1 MALLNPGSEAFQPRQ
16 MTLSADL
23 SPITDVWVHNFR
35 EEVLRISMLVDRYN
49 VVAMD
54 TEFPGILYRL
64 EGDCADSLYQTVR
77 VNVNAT
83 KLIQI
88 GISLADE
95 DGCVP
100 PGTNTWQFNLHF
112 DTSVD
117 CYSQDSIDLL
127 TRAGLHF
134 SNHARY
140 GIDPL
145 VFAEM
150 IMVSGLVLNE
160 RVKWVTFHGG
170 FDFGYFLRTLTA
182 RSLPDTEAAFLQ
194 DLRLYFPTFYD
205 LKYFIRQEDR
215 LKGSLSRLAE
225 QLNVTRI
232 GTAHQA
238 GSDAIVTLA
247 CYFEL
252 RRGYFEETV
261 PDDYDCVLFGMGSGR
276 TQWSTSVVQEAWRP
290 QGHAQVEVS
299 ISN

>member
-16 MTLSADL
+16 MSLAAES
-23 SPITDVWVHNFR
+23 SPITDVWSHNLH
-35 EEVLRISMLVDRYN
+35 EEILHISSLAERYN
-49 VVAMD
+49 IVAMD
-54 TEFPGILYRL
+54 TEFPGIIYRL
-64 EGDCADSLYQTVR
+64 EGECADPLYQSIR

-95 DGCVP
+95 EGCPP
-100 PGTNTWQFNLHF
+100 PGTSTWQFNLHF
-112 DTSVD
+112 DTSRD
-117 CYSQDSIDLL
+117 SYSQDSIDLL
-127 TRAGLHF
+127 TRAGLNFHY
-134 SNHARY
+134 HARY

-150 IMVSGLVLNE
+150 ITVSGLVLNE

-182 RSLPDTEAAFLQ
+182 RNLPDSESAFLQ
-194 DLRLYFPTFYD
+194 ELRLYFPTFYD
-205 LKYFIRQEDR
+205 LKHFIRQDER
-215 LKGSLSRLAE
+215 LKGSLGRLAE
-225 QLNVTRI
+225 QLNVVRI
-232 GTAHQA
+232 GIAHQA

-252 RRGYFEETV
+252 QRGYFEGNIPEA
-261 PDDYDCVLFGMGSGR
+261 YDCVLYGLGTGR
-276 TQWSTSVVQEAWRP
+276 TQWTSSVPQESWRP
-290 QGHAQVEVS
+290 QGHTQVEVS

>member
-1 MALLNPGSEAFQPRQ
+1 MPLC
-16 MTLSADL
+16 ADL
-23 SPITDVWVHNFR
+23 SPIAEVWRHNFR
-35 EEVLRISMLVDRYN
+35 EEILHISMLVDRYN
-49 VVAMD
+49 IVAMD

-64 EGDCADSLYQTVR
+64 EGDCPDSLYQTVR

-150 IMVSGLVLNE
+150 IMVSGLVLND

-182 RSLPDTEAAFLQ
+182 RSLPDTETAFLQ

-225 QLNVTRI
+225 QLNITRI

-247 CYFEL
+247 CFFEL
-252 RRGYFEETV
+252 QKGYFEETV

-276 TQWSTSVVQEAWRP
+276 AQWSTSVVQEAWRP